1 MDECHNGELR
11 HLVCGTDEVQEG
23 FSLGV
28 LFDQRERDYCSDRVL
43 AVIQSCGEGA

>member
-28 LFDQRERDYCSDRVL
+28 LFDQRETRL
-43 AVIQSCGEGA
+43 LFGQSVSGNTKLW